1 MRNRS
6 IPWAGA
12 AILWWWLCLPSEALA
27 DSPAPYGYPPRGC
40 FREGDSCDAWVNMT
54 YEAGRCVKRTD
65 SAQAGSQVECVALS
79 RLQQPPAGQAG
90 PKPETQPTGVPRKP
104 GKTEPGKRSSSCS
117 LGSTSSHAGWVLLAL
132 ALAGLGRRVQRSR
145 LTVRHTYQ
153 HASARCAR

>member
-6 IPWAGA
+6 IPWVGA

-65 SAQAGSQVECVALS
+65 SGQLECVALS
-79 RLQQPPAGQAG
+79 RLQQSPTAPAGQAG
-90 PKPETQPTGVPRKP
+90 PKTADHKP

-145 LTVRHTYQ
+145 LAARHTYQ
-153 HASARCAR
+153 RASARCAR